1 MTTHPNSQ
9 PILTPLLLETSKY
22 SLVLVPVSTIF
33 HFWRR
38 HLTAVG
44 FHYCLIVEHQNQA
57 KHQMAAESQTTN
69 QLPYQDRH
77 QTLLEPLF
85 SVT

>member
-9 PILTPLLLETSKY
+9 PNLTPLLLLSSKFL
-22 SLVLVPVSTIF
+22 LVLVPVSTIF
-33 HFWRR
+33 RFWRKR
-38 HLTAVG
+38 PIAVN
-44 FHYCLIVEHQNQA
+44 FHDLIVEHQNQA

-69 QLPYQDRH
+69 QLPYQDHH

-85 SVT
+85 SVA